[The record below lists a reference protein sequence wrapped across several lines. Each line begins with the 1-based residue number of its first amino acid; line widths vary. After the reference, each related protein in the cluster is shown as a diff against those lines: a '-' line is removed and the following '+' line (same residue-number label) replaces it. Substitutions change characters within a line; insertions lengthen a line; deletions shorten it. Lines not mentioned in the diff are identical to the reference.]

1 MTKEYSLD
9 DMLSDD
15 QVTPDQTEEV
25 EAEEPEAEVAEVQE
39 PAETEQPEAEAPEEE
54 PEEQEPKHVPL
65 AALQEARGENRTLKE
80 RLANIEKM
88 LSQNA
93 TPNQPA
99 PKVPDIYAEPEAY
112 QGYIQQQLSM
122 VQANTIAE
130 MSERFART
138 QHGDS
143 AVDEAFETA
152 KAQGLVD
159 RFRGSRD
166 PWGDLVKWHKTQKV
180 AAEIGDDPE
189 KWRAQERERIK
200 RELQAEL
207 TAQSVKQS
215 TRPSPSLAGQPNL
228 GTRGSPE
235 WGGPTPLD
243 DILGSA

>member
-15 QVTPDQTEEV
+15 QVTDQPEEV
-25 EAEEPEAEVAEVQE
+25 EPDEPEADVAEVQE
-39 PAETEQPEAEAPEEE
+39 PEEAEQPEPEQAEAE
-54 PEEQEPKHVPL
+54 PEEQEQKHVPL

-80 RLANIEKM
+80 RLAHIEKM
-88 LSQNA
+88 IAQNA

-138 QHGDS
+138 QHGED
-143 AVDEAFETA
+143 VVNEAFETA
-152 KAQGLVD
+152 KSQGLID

-189 KWRAQERERIK
+189 QWRAKEREKLK
-200 RELQAEL
+200 REIQAEL
-207 TAQSVKQS
+207 TAQSVRP
-215 TRPSPSLAGQPNL
+215 TARPSPSLAGQPNL
-228 GTRGSPE
+228 GTRGGPE

-243 DILGSA
+243 DILGGA